1 MKADGAV
8 LVINQ
13 NGIVFGAGS
22 QINVRGLITTSLE
35 LGPTSRQVNN
45 QYVLSTLKQRN
56 DIFLALGLL
65 GGADAY
71 ALANP
76 SQTPQVVFGSQGV
89 PIGSSPP
96 AAAESLLEGGITIEA
111 GANLPAPAGGLLARK
126 SVG

>member
-89 PIGSSPP
+89 PIGSSRS
-96 AAAESLLEGGITIEA
+96 EEHTSELQSLMRISYAVLCLNKKI
-111 GANLPAPAGGLLARK
+111 
-126 SVG
+126 

>member
-35 LGPTSRQVNN
+35 LWPTSRQVNN

-65 GGADAY
+65 RGDDAY
-71 ALANP
+71 ALANT
-76 SQTPQVVFGSQGV
+76 SQTPQLVFGSPGV
-89 PIGSSPP
+89 PIGIPSP
-96 AAAESLLEGGITIEA
+96 AEGEFLLESGLT
-111 GANLPAPAGGLLARK
+111 PTAGGTFT
-126 SVG
+126 